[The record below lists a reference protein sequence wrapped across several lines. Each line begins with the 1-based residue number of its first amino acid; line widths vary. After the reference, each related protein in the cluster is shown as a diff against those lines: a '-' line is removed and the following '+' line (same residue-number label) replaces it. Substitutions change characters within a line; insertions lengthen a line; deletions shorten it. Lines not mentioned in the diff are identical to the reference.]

1 MTSKEKRWC
10 CYYKKYCVKI
20 LRYYWLLKCIS
31 GLWDARVL
39 TTTIADYLH
48 TALKA
53 RSIKIMSS
61 VQHLGLN
68 PIVAAVL
75 ACLIGWLWVLNQESN
90 QLTLIRWQ
98 GLKYFELLNSWAN
111 IWHHA
116 LLLSH
121 VFIYLCF
128 SKTLNTFF
136 LFLLSQMLKSQ
147 TQSAE
152 IRLVLVAIQEREDA
166 EKTWAQ
172 EDLERPT
179 YSLPL

>member
-1 MTSKEKRWC
+1 M
-10 CYYKKYCVKI
+10 KI

-31 GLWDARVL
+31 GLWEARVL

-152 IRLVLVAIQEREDA
+152 IRLVLVAIREREDA

>member
-1 MTSKEKRWC
+1 M
-10 CYYKKYCVKI
+10 KI

>member
-31 GLWDARVL
+31 GLWEARVL

>member
-1 MTSKEKRWC
+1 M
-10 CYYKKYCVKI
+10 KI

-136 LFLLSQMLKSQ
+136 YSFWARCSNLRLSQQRSGWCLWPSRRGRMLRKPELRR
-147 TQSAE
+147 TWKDPL
-152 IRLVLVAIQEREDA
+152 IRCLCRLDKAG
-166 EKTWAQ
+166 
-172 EDLERPT
+172 
-179 YSLPL
+179 

>member
-1 MTSKEKRWC
+1 M
-10 CYYKKYCVKI
+10 KI

-31 GLWDARVL
+31 GLWEARVL

>member
-1 MTSKEKRWC
+1 M
-10 CYYKKYCVKI
+10 KI

-31 GLWDARVL
+31 GLWEARVL

-53 RSIKIMSS
+53 CSIKIMSS
-61 VQHLGLN
+61 LQHLGLN

-111 IWHHA
+111 IWHHTV
-116 LLLSH
+116 LLSH

-128 SKTLNTFF
+128 SKTLNAFF

-147 TQSAE
+147 TPSAE

-166 EKTWAQ
+166 EKAWPQ